1 MATITLLVLQGLER
15 GRRYEELKVPVT
27 IGREEENTIQLNDE
41 RISRCHVKIQQD
53 ADRIILTDL
62 ESTNGTR
69 VNGLPVQ
76 MTVLRPGDLISMG
89 RCVLLFGSL
98 EEIRKHCHELHL
110 RSLEAQC
117 FPDTAG
123 AGTPTPTAAG
133 EGGVAKLKAAEIETV
148 GLFDE
153 HGQPVLPFP
162 GGRPPLPQTN
172 AFHARSE
179 LADLLAYF
187 HAQILYVL
195 ESRGLN
201 SLTQATARKEQPL
214 DYARI
219 PWPMWYQLI
228 DLEADLAQYLREIPE
243 PE

>member
-15 GRRYEELKVPVT
+15 GQRFDDLKIPVT

-53 ADRIILTDL
+53 AERIILTDL

-69 VNGLPVQ
+69 VNGLPMQ
-76 MTVLRPGDLISMG
+76 MTVLRPGDLISLG
-89 RCVLLFGSL
+89 RCVLLFGSR
-98 EEIRKHCHELHL
+98 EEIRKHCHELHR

-117 FPDTAG
+117 FSEEAASLAQTGNLAGVSGTEKLEPAEVDT
-123 AGTPTPTAAG
+123 
-133 EGGVAKLKAAEIETV
+133 I

-162 GGRPPLPQTN
+162 GGRPPLPQTS

-187 HAQILYVL
+187 HAHILQVL

-201 SLTQATARKEQPL
+201 SLTQATAKKEQPL
-214 DYARI
+214 DFARI
-219 PWPMWYQLI
+219 PWPLWYQLI
-228 DLEADLAQYLREIPE
+228 DLESDLAQYLREIPE
-243 PE
+243 PD